1 MPRGNG
7 SERRASHSG
16 FRTCSTPRQDCQL
29 LDSVRDAALEET
41 VPLEAGIVS
50 LRVHDPSHENG
61 IALARRCILCGPRL
75 GNSYLNP
82 PFGQKTVG
90 AFGVSGWVET
100 DLE

>member
-1 MPRGNG
+1 MALSVALRIPAFV
-7 SERRASHSG
+7 RAPHLD
-16 FRTCSTPRQDCQL
+16 RIAKL

-50 LRVHDPSHENG
+50 LRVHDPSQENG